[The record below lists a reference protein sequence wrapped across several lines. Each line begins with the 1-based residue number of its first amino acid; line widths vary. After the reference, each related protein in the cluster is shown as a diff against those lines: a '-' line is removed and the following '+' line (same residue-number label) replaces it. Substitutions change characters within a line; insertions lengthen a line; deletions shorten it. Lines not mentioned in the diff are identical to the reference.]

1 MNSSQRRK
9 QRGIIDT
16 FFSLLT
22 ALVLLGAIFLGGVF
36 AAIYVNPN
44 IFLNPFPPPTETSE
58 PVVETPVITQEP
70 EASPELPLPPQHTA
84 TPLVTSTPIPPTSTP
99 LILTPEPTPL
109 PYALQEGTPAY
120 IQNFLNDLGCDWM
133 GVAGQVVGWEQNGTP
148 DLWVHLGGELEGV
161 SLDLLSL
168 PGSASGYGGG
178 GFEFLLGDAPV
189 ASENLIWIEL
199 QDPSG
204 NPMTE
209 RTYLSTSEACEEN
222 LILVNWVLVE

>member
-1 MNSSQRRK
+1 MNSNQRRK

-22 ALVLLGAIFLGGVF
+22 AIVLLGAIFIGGVF
-36 AAIYVNPN
+36 AAIYINPY
-44 IFLNPFPPPTETSE
+44 IFFNPFPPPTESPD

-70 EASPELPLPPQHTA
+70 QESPEIPAPAEP
-84 TPLVTSTPIPPTSTP
+84 TSTPLPTPTQIPPTSTP
-99 LILTPEPTPL
+99 LILTPEPTPM
-109 PYALQEGTPAY
+109 PYTLQEGTPAT
-120 IQNFLNDLGCDWM
+120 IQNFLNDLDCEWM

-148 DLWVHLGGELEGV
+148 DLWVHLAGELEGA
-161 SLDLLSL
+161 SIDLLSL

-178 GFEFLLGDAPV
+178 GFEFHLGDYPV

-209 RTYLSTSEACEEN
+209 RTYLSTSESCEEN